1 MTNQIRPVK
10 NITLQF
16 VEKKKT
22 RELTRS
28 FIYIYT
34 YDFEYFLLIL
44 LKIILSVLRK
54 QKPANSRRLVVSLVM
69 TAETSCRRTRG

>member
-16 VEKKKT
+16 VEKKKP

-34 YDFEYFLLIL
+34 YDF
-44 LKIILSVLRK
+44 
-54 QKPANSRRLVVSLVM
+54 
-69 TAETSCRRTRG
+69 

>member
-34 YDFEYFLLIL
+34 YDF
-44 LKIILSVLRK
+44 
-54 QKPANSRRLVVSLVM
+54 
-69 TAETSCRRTRG
+69 

>member
-16 VEKKKT
+16 VEKKKP

-44 LKIILSVLRK
+44 LKIILSALRN
-54 QKPANSRRLVVSLVM
+54 QKPANSQRLVVSLVM
-69 TAETSCRRTRG
+69 TAETSCRRTPG